1 MSDSV
6 NKTME
11 QEQKILE
18 RQKAYARFDIL
29 LTQRGITPYKIHKD
43 TGIAT
48 ATLSDWK
55 SGKSMPKQ
63 DKMQK
68 IADVLEVTVDF
79 LTGKTDMVVCSV
91 CGFGDNPLSDQS
103 RKEHEEHHRKF
114 LLAQEKFPFLMNYAD
129 ADKTRDNSIKD
140 FRNNKHSLEDRVR
153 AYERYLEASFS
164 LSIARQNYDITWFD
178 FDSYC
183 KTEVSM
189 LNLDYVIPEELTNEL
204 LNKYD
209 VDRSFLTQNEK
220 MLARTSNNEQLMRI
234 LSCAEKLSPEALNYI
249 EIQIKALV
257 ESEKQG

>member
-1 MSDSV
+1 M
-6 NKTME
+6 NGNLYE
-11 QEQKILE
+11 RYAKIRDL
-18 RQKAYARFDIL
+18 KGFTDYKVAN
-29 LTQRGITPYKIHKD
+29 ITKIG
-43 TGIAT
+43 TPTI
-48 ATLSDWK
+48 SNWK
-55 SGKSMPKQ
+55 QGKYTPKE
-63 DKMQK
+63 DKLRK

-79 LTGKTDMVVCSV
+79 LTGNTDMVVCPV
-91 CGFGDNPLSDQS
+91 CGFGDNPLSEQS
-103 RKEHEEHHRKF
+103 RKEHEEHHKKF

-129 ADKTRDNSIKD
+129 ADKARDNSIKD

-257 ESEKQG
+257 ENEKQG